1 MTPKI
6 SLIAL
11 KQAAL
16 LPLLLLALAAALA
29 ACSGGNGGA
38 ASATT
43 DSAPPPT
50 AQDPAATTPPP
61 AAAGLVAV
69 SNEAA
74 APAPTSATAQPVAG
88 QQTTPAAPPAAQ
100 PTAAAQPNPPP
111 ATLSPG
117 EIVAAWEQTLTGVYD
132 DVLPS
137 VVYIRV
143 RSGRSI
149 PDGLQ
154 ERLPDEFDEFLWG
167 QGSGFVWDAQGHIVT
182 NHHVIDGA
190 DTVTVYFSDSTRVQ
204 AEVIGADPYSDLA
217 VIKVD
222 PSGAD
227 PADADTNERS
237 LRPAMLG
244 DSDDVRPG
252 QIAVAIGAPFGQE
265 FSMTSGIISAVG
277 RMVSANSQFSI
288 PEVIQTDAAVNPGNS
303 GGPLLDRQGRVIGIN
318 TSIMSNTGV
327 SSGVGMA
334 VPVNIARRVIPSL
347 IADGEFKYSWLGV
360 RISTVDA
367 AYARL
372 AGLPPAARGVLISEV
387 VPGSPAA
394 QAGLRPSDSTIA
406 APDGQDYPAGG
417 DIITAVNNHE
427 IAGTK
432 ELIAYLT
439 YSTSPGD
446 TVTFTI
452 LRNGQPEQIQA
463 TLAQRP
469 APTE

>member
-6 SLIAL
+6 SLIAI

-29 ACSGGNGGA
+29 ACSGGNGA
-38 ASATT
+38 ASATP
-43 DSAPPPT
+43 DSAPPT
-50 AQDPAATTPPP
+50 AAQNPAATTPPP

-88 QQTTPAAPPAAQ
+88 QQTTPAAPPAPQ

-117 EIVAAWEQTLTGVYD
+117 QIVAAWEQTLTGVYH

-143 RSGRSI
+143 RSGRSF

-182 NHHVIDGA
+182 NHHVIQDA
-190 DTVTVYFSDSTRVQ
+190 DQVTVYFSDSASVQ

-217 VIKVD
+217 VIKI
-222 PSGAD
+222 D
-227 PADADTNERS
+227 PADANMAAADLNARS
-237 LRPAMLG
+237 LRPATLG

-277 RMVSANSQFSI
+277 RMVSGSSQFSI

-318 TSIMSNTGV
+318 TSILTNTGV

-372 AGLPPAARGVLISEV
+372 AGLPPAARGALISEV

-394 QAGLRPSDSTIA
+394 QAGLRPSDSTLT
-406 APDGQDYPAGG
+406 APDTQEYPAGG
-417 DIITAVNNHE
+417 DIITAVNDHE

-432 ELIAYLT
+432 DLIAYLT

>member
-43 DSAPPPT
+43 DSGPPPT

-74 APAPTSATAQPVAG
+74 APTPTSATAQPVAG
-88 QQTTPAAPPAAQ
+88 QQTTPAAPPDAQ
-100 PTAAAQPNPPP
+100 PTAAAQPSAPP

-222 PSGAD
+222 PAGAD

-265 FSMTSGIISAVG
+265 FSMTSGIVSAVG

-360 RISTVDA
+360 PDQHGGR
-367 AYARL
+367 R
-372 AGLPPAARGVLISEV
+372 
-387 VPGSPAA
+387 
-394 QAGLRPSDSTIA
+394 LRP
-406 APDGQDYPAGG
+406 AG
-417 DIITAVNNHE
+417 
-427 IAGTK
+427 
-432 ELIAYLT
+432 
-439 YSTSPGD
+439 
-446 TVTFTI
+446 
-452 LRNGQPEQIQA
+452 
-463 TLAQRP
+463 RP
-469 APTE
+469 APRRPRRADQRSRPRQPPPPKPASAPPIPPSPPPTARTTPPTATS